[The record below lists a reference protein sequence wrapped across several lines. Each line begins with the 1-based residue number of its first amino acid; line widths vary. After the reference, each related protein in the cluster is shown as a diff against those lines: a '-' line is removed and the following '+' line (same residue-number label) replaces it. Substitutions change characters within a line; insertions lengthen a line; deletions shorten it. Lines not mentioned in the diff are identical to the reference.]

1 MQGQVQST
9 LKNRA
14 HTPDIVDTSTVY
26 QFRQHIGDVLKIEY
40 GLSPLEDGRGGLHEL
55 QRVAYQDCYY
65 LSLHIRVTIIE
76 VWFRS
81 DTSC

>member
-1 MQGQVQST
+1 MQRQVQST

-40 GLSPLEDGRGGLHEL
+40 GLSPLEDGRGGLHEFQHSISEL
-55 QRVAYQDCYY
+55 LLLKSTHQSCYY
-65 LSLHIRVTIIE
+65 LSLVSI
-76 VWFRS
+76 
-81 DTSC
+81 